1 MTTTT
6 KKKQNRRTPDQ
17 IIADLEAKI
26 AQVQARAKA
35 NEAKQKPEVKPFLV
49 AVKATDKAIEAAQ
62 SNAELLRALEA
73 ARATMSEQLVSMGLR
88 LPDRQTRKRAR
99 ASAG

>member
-1 MTTTT
+1 MRLA
-6 KKKQNRRTPDQ
+6 KSAKDQADAENRETN
-17 IIADLEAKI
+17 
-26 AQVQARAKA
+26 A
-35 NEAKQKPEVKPFLV
+35 NEARQKPEVKPFLV

-88 LPDRQTRKRAR
+88 LPDRQTRKRRGRSALATAHGR
-99 ASAG
+99 DSAS